1 MKRMIL
7 WKDVIH
13 ACVPVS
19 SARNWCNGNPVAITF
34 ASKQTH
40 MTVREWI
47 RKREI
52 GGMPT
57 LTFGEVRQA
66 FPNASEQV
74 VKNELF
80 RLSAQKIIVSVY
92 RGFYVIM
99 PPHYAG
105 RGVIPPHYYIDR
117 LMAHQNKPYYI
128 SLLSAAALLGAAHQ
142 RPQKFFVTTVLPK
155 PSVSPSKNNLLVW
168 SYRKEIP
175 SDFLLTKNS
184 ETGTIRY
191 SNAELTAIDLIQY
204 EQYIGGLS
212 EAATILAELSEGLDF
227 RRVSRRLFDY
237 TSQATLQRLGYV
249 LEEVLL
255 QTEVADVLYEKLRAY
270 AGRLRYVPLS
280 TRSTEAMAAKNDRW
294 KIDVNMTIEP
304 DDV

>member
-1 MKRMIL
+1 MGSR
-7 WKDVIH
+7 H
-13 ACVPVS
+13 
-19 SARNWCNGNPVAITF
+19 
-34 ASKQTH
+34 
-40 MTVREWI
+40 
-47 RKREI
+47 
-52 GGMPT
+52 
-57 LTFGEVRQA
+57 LTG
-66 FPNASEQV
+66 
-74 VKNELF
+74 
-80 RLSAQKIIVSVY
+80 I
-92 RGFYVIM
+92 
-99 PPHYAG
+99 
-105 RGVIPPHYYIDR
+105 
-117 LMAHQNKPYYI
+117 
-128 SLLSAAALLGAAHQ
+128 LGAAHQ

-191 SNAELTAIDLIQY
+191 SNAELTAVDLIQY

-227 RRVSRRLFDY
+227 RRVSGRLFDY